1 MEDRTAEEL
10 AQDYSAM
17 GDSMYLLSTASY
29 RRRLYG
35 G

>member
-1 MEDRTAEEL
+1 MEDRTTEQL

-17 GDSMYLLSTASY
+17 GDSVDSYQRDY